1 MADPQSYRPTN
12 LPTDPGVYR
21 FFDAADKVIYV
32 GKAKNIKNRLNSYFG
47 NNLQTK
53 TRRMVHT
60 AVRVDWTLVKTE
72 VEALQLEFTWIKQYN
87 PDFNVQFKDDKS
99 YPYLAIDIKSKFPRL
114 FISRAKKIPGIKYFG
129 PYSHAWALRSTYET
143 LMKIYP
149 IRTCSESN
157 FKTAQ
162 RTKRQCLMGDIGKCA
177 APCVDWISEDD
188 HKKLANDLISFLEKS
203 PEDIAKRVE
212 EEMQLASENEEFEK
226 AARLRDQ
233 LSAINKAFE
242 STDRFLNEKIDADV
256 LAIHE
261 DITHASLSQ
270 FNIQQGR
277 ITGSRSWIIDRANIL
292 EDESII
298 SAMIGK
304 IYNDTTPPS
313 EILVD
318 QLPTDSS
325 DLMAWLSAKRGKSV
339 TLSQPQ
345 RGEKVE
351 IVEMV
356 KRNAHQALIQYLSKR
371 ANDAAVSGSAL
382 SQISDYLELPE
393 LPLRIECFDI
403 SNIQGTNMVASMVV
417 FEDGQAKKSDYRR
430 FSINDEAG
438 FDDTRAIHHV
448 ITRRFKRYLAEKDI
462 DNLQAEIDGAAKPRF
477 AYPPQLVIVDGGKG
491 QVNAAA
497 RAFDELGIKDV
508 ALVGLAKRL
517 EEVYLPH
524 TSDPIIFPRH
534 SEALYLFQ
542 RIRDE
547 AHRFAITFHRSKRSK
562 MMLESLLD
570 EIPGL
575 GEVRR
580 KALLEVFGSVTAI
593 RKADLPQLAAVPGIG
608 EKMAEIIVTTL
619 SNTEKFESVDTE
631 TGEFLY
637 QFTPKLKE
645 ISPVLYEEHVNDV
658 NGELM
663 RLWEKGFLDI
673 NLAEDNPIVRLTPK
687 ALDESEL
694 ARLTKEDRWGIEE
707 IKRLLKSQEL

>member
-1 MADPQSYRPTN
+1 VADPQSYRPSN

-21 FFDAADKVIYV
+21 FFDANEKVIYV
-32 GKAKNIKNRLNSYFG
+32 GKAKNIKNRINSYFG
-47 NNLQTK
+47 SNLPTK

-177 APCVDWISEDD
+177 APCVEWISEDD
-188 HKKLANDLISFLEKS
+188 HKKLANDLITFLEKS
-203 PEDIAKRVE
+203 PEDISKRVE
-212 EEMQLASENEEFEK
+212 EEMQVAAENEEFEK

-242 STDRFLNEKIDADV
+242 STDRFLNENIDADV

-270 FNIQQGR
+270 FIIQKGR

-318 QLPTDSS
+318 QLPADSE
-325 DLMAWLSAKRGKSV
+325 DLMAWLSNKRGKSV
-339 TLSQPQ
+339 TLLQPQ

-382 SQISDYLELPE
+382 IQIAEYLELPE

-462 DNLQAEIDGAAKPRF
+462 DNLQAEIDGAGKPRF

-508 ALVGLAKRL
+508 VLVGLAKRL

-580 KALLEVFGSVTAI
+580 KALLEVFGSVTALK
-593 RKADLPQLAAVPGIG
+593 KAELSQLAVVPGIG
-608 EKMAEIIVTTL
+608 EKMAEIIFSTL
-619 SNTEKFESVDTE
+619 SNAEKSEYVDTE
-631 TGEFLY
+631 TGE
-637 QFTPKLKE
+637 
-645 ISPVLYEEHVNDV
+645 I
-658 NGELM
+658 
-663 RLWEKGFLDI
+663 LD
-673 NLAEDNPIVRLTPK
+673 A
-687 ALDESEL
+687 
-694 ARLTKEDRWGIEE
+694 
-707 IKRLLKSQEL
+707 

>member
-12 LPTDPGVYR
+12 LPTQPGVYR
-21 FFDAADKVIYV
+21 FFDGNDKVIYV

-47 NNLQTK
+47 SNLQTK

-60 AVRVDWTLVKTE
+60 AVRVDWTLVNTE
-72 VEALQLEFTWIKQYN
+72 VEALQLEFTWIKKYN

-99 YPYLAIDIKSKFPRL
+99 YPFLAIDLNAEYPRL
-114 FISRAKKIPGIKYFG
+114 FISRAKKVKGIKYFG

-149 IRTCSESN
+149 VRTCSEAN
-157 FKTAQ
+157 FKSAK
-162 RTKRQCLMGDIGKCA
+162 RAKRQCLMGDIGKCA
-177 APCVDWISEDD
+177 APCVEWISQDE
-188 HKKLANDLISFLEKS
+188 HKKLANDLVSFLEKS
-203 PEDIAKRVE
+203 PEDIAIRVE
-212 EEMQLASENEEFEK
+212 SEMLTAAQNEEFEK

-233 LSAINKAFE
+233 LGALNKAFE

-270 FNIQQGR
+270 FIIQAGR
-277 ITGSRSWIIDRANIL
+277 ITGSRSWIIDRANLL

-298 SAMIGK
+298 SAMLGK
-304 IYNDTTPPS
+304 IYDEVIPPA

-318 QLPTDSS
+318 QLPPDAQE
-325 DLMAWLSAKRGKSV
+325 LAQWLSEKKGKNV
-339 TLSQPQ
+339 LLTQPQ

-371 ANDAAVSGSAL
+371 ANDAAVSGNAL
-382 SQISDYLELPE
+382 TQISEYLELAE

-438 FDDTRAIHHV
+438 FDDTRAMHHV

-462 DNLQAEIDGAAKPRF
+462 DQVQADIDGAAKPRF

-497 RAFDELGIKDV
+497 RAFAELGITDV

-524 TSDPIIFPRH
+524 TSEPIIFPRH

-570 EIPGL
+570 EVTGL
-575 GEVRR
+575 GQVRS
-580 KALLEVFGSVTAI
+580 KALLENFGSVTAL
-593 RKADLPQLAAVPGIG
+593 RKATLAELAAVPGIG
-608 EKMAEIIVTTL
+608 EKMASTIMASLAQSFSSDQI
-619 SNTEKFESVDTE
+619 DMQ
-631 TGEFLY
+631 TGE
-637 QFTPKLKE
+637 
-645 ISPVLYEEHVNDV
+645 I
-658 NGELM
+658 
-663 RLWEKGFLDI
+663 LD
-673 NLAEDNPIVRLTPK
+673 A
-687 ALDESEL
+687 
-694 ARLTKEDRWGIEE
+694 
-707 IKRLLKSQEL
+707 

>member
-1 MADPQSYRPTN
+1 MADPQSYRPSN

-21 FFDAADKVIYV
+21 FFDANEKVIYV
-32 GKAKNIKNRLNSYFG
+32 GKAKNIKNRLNSYFSS
-47 NNLQTK
+47 NLPTK

-162 RTKRQCLMGDIGKCA
+162 RTKRQCLMGDIGKCS
-177 APCVDWISEDD
+177 APCVEWISEDD
-188 HKKLANDLISFLEKS
+188 HKKLANDLITFLEKS
-203 PEDIAKRVE
+203 PEDISKRVE
-212 EEMQLASENEEFEK
+212 EEMQTAAENEEFEK

-242 STDRFLNEKIDADV
+242 STDRFLNENIDADV

-270 FNIQQGR
+270 FTIQKGR
-277 ITGSRSWIIDRANIL
+277 ITGSRSWIIERANIL

-304 IYNDTTPPS
+304 IYNETTPPS

-318 QLPTDSS
+318 QLPTDSE
-325 DLMAWLSAKRGKSV
+325 DLIAWLTDKRGKSV
-339 TLSQPQ
+339 TLLQPQ

-371 ANDAAVSGSAL
+371 ANDAAVSGNAL
-382 SQISDYLELPE
+382 SQIAEYLELPE

-430 FSINDEAG
+430 FSINDDAG

-462 DNLQAEIDGAAKPRF
+462 DNLQAEIDGAGRPRF

-508 ALVGLAKRL
+508 VLVGLAKRL

-524 TSDPIIFPRH
+524 TSEPIIFPRH

-580 KALLEVFGSVTAI
+580 KALLEVFGSVTALK
-593 RKADLPQLAAVPGIG
+593 KAELGQLAAVPGIG
-608 EKMAEIIVTTL
+608 EKMAEIIFSTL
-619 SNTEKFESVDTE
+619 SNAEKSEYVDTE
-631 TGEFLY
+631 TGE
-637 QFTPKLKE
+637 
-645 ISPVLYEEHVNDV
+645 I
-658 NGELM
+658 
-663 RLWEKGFLDI
+663 LD
-673 NLAEDNPIVRLTPK
+673 A
-687 ALDESEL
+687 
-694 ARLTKEDRWGIEE
+694 
-707 IKRLLKSQEL
+707 

>member
-1 MADPQSYRPTN
+1 MADPQSYRPSN

-21 FFDAADKVIYV
+21 FFDANQKVIYV

-47 NNLQTK
+47 SNLPTK

-114 FISRAKKIPGIKYFG
+114 FISRAKKIPGVKYFG

-177 APCVDWISEDD
+177 APCVEWISEDD
-188 HKKLANDLISFLEKS
+188 HKKLANDLITFLEKS
-203 PEDIAKRVE
+203 PEDISKRVE
-212 EEMQLASENEEFEK
+212 EEMQLAAENEEFEK

-242 STDRFLNEKIDADV
+242 STDRFLNENIDADV

-270 FNIQQGR
+270 FIIQKGR

-292 EDESII
+292 EEESII

-318 QLPTDSS
+318 QLPADSD
-325 DLMAWLSAKRGKSV
+325 DLMAWLTNKRGKSV
-339 TLSQPQ
+339 TLLQPQ
-345 RGEKVE
+345 RGEKIE

-382 SQISDYLELPE
+382 TQIAEYLELPE

-462 DNLQAEIDGAAKPRF
+462 DNLQAEIDGAGKPRF

-508 ALVGLAKRL
+508 VLVGLAKRL

-580 KALLEVFGSVTAI
+580 KALLEVFGSVTALK
-593 RKADLPQLAAVPGIG
+593 KAELAQLAAVPGIG
-608 EKMAEIIVTTL
+608 EKMAEIIFSTL
-619 SNTEKFESVDTE
+619 SNAEKSEYVDTE
-631 TGEFLY
+631 TGE
-637 QFTPKLKE
+637 
-645 ISPVLYEEHVNDV
+645 I
-658 NGELM
+658 
-663 RLWEKGFLDI
+663 LD
-673 NLAEDNPIVRLTPK
+673 A
-687 ALDESEL
+687 
-694 ARLTKEDRWGIEE
+694 
-707 IKRLLKSQEL
+707 

>member
-21 FFDAADKVIYV
+21 FFDGADKVIYV

-149 IRTCSESN
+149 IRTCSEAN

-177 APCVDWISEDD
+177 APCVEWISEDD
-188 HKKLANDLISFLEKS
+188 HKNLANDLISFLEKS

-242 STDRFLNEKIDADV
+242 STDRFLNEKMDADV

-304 IYNDTTPPS
+304 IYNDSTPPS

-318 QLPTDSS
+318 QLPADSA
-325 DLMAWLSAKRGKSV
+325 DLMAWLSGKRGKSV

-382 SQISDYLELPE
+382 TQIADYLELPE

-462 DNLQAEIDGAAKPRF
+462 DNMQAEIDGAAKPRF

-508 ALVGLAKRL
+508 VLVGLAKRL

-619 SNTEKFESVDTE
+619 SGAEKSEYLDTE
-631 TGEFLY
+631 TGE
-637 QFTPKLKE
+637 
-645 ISPVLYEEHVNDV
+645 I
-658 NGELM
+658 
-663 RLWEKGFLDI
+663 LD
-673 NLAEDNPIVRLTPK
+673 A
-687 ALDESEL
+687 
-694 ARLTKEDRWGIEE
+694 
-707 IKRLLKSQEL
+707 